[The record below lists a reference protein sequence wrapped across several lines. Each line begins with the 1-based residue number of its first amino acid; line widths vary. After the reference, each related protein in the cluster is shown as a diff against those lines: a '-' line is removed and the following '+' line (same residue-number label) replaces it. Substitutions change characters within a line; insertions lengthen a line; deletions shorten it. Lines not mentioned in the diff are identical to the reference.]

1 MCAGLKAAQAF
12 EGWTII
18 VAHGKACVD
27 FHVAIH
33 TGPVSAYRNAGEV
46 GPEGLAAN
54 PPGHGEVDTVAV
66 TVVLGL
72 LTPHTRPVQPNLFY
86 CLATTPRGY

>member
-33 TGPVSAYRNAGEV
+33 TGPVPTYRNAGEV

-54 PPGHGEVDTVAV
+54 PPDHGEVDTSQCDTDAMAD
-66 TVVLGL
+66 TSSSPPPPCQLPIAG
-72 LTPHTRPVQPNLFY
+72 P
-86 CLATTPRGY
+86 